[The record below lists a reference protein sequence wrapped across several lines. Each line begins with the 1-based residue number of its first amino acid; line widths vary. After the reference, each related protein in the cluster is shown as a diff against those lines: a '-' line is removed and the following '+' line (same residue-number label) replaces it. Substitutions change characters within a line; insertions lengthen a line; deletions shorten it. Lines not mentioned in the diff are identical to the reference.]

1 MALALTGEKHY
12 EETVKDNDCD
22 WAASRYG
29 DSVHCKLVTSLQIV
43 RPEISGDGRNFKGQA
58 LPESEL
64 GGKQVDKME
73 GVDQGK
79 LKKWLKRM
87 MMLVLVVMIVLMT
100 VGGGRDDAAENDNNV
115 GDAVHE
121 VARALGKGRSYAAQE
136 LSRALSASAAI
147 GVLLTGL
154 YLVGTPVMLKGLGV
168 APELRPDA
176 TTYVRIRGLVA
187 WAALCQ
193 SVALSGL
200 LAAKDSLTPLKVVS
214 LAALLNFL
222 GDFLLCAWPFR
233 LGLAGA
239 AAATAASTLAGFLL
253 MLRALKRSGM
263 APKLG
268 IPKPDELTPL
278 LEYARPLAVVISF
291 RCMSL
296 TVMAKTAGTMGTA
309 SIAGYQVL
317 ANVVVLFG
325 LFGEPLSQTAQ
336 TMLPS
341 LLDGG
346 PDRQA
351 QARTLL
357 RNLAGLAIAV
367 SAAVGG
373 AAFLALQGAGGVFSR
388 DPQVQEILRS
398 TIMVPI
404 TISSLILSQAC
415 DGTMLAAKE
424 FPLVIKTTLLTT
436 SLQVLILCGVNF
448 FHWGLEV
455 VFLSLAVRYWIFLA
469 VMLTKAL
476 SGSGPLGRALRGRGG
491 RSADEKR

>member
-1 MALALTGEKHY
+1 
-12 EETVKDNDCD
+12 
-22 WAASRYG
+22 
-29 DSVHCKLVTSLQIV
+29 
-43 RPEISGDGRNFKGQA
+43 
-58 LPESEL
+58 
-64 GGKQVDKME
+64 
-73 GVDQGK
+73 
-79 LKKWLKRM
+79 
-87 MMLVLVVMIVLMT
+87 
-100 VGGGRDDAAENDNNV
+100 
-115 GDAVHE
+115 
-121 VARALGKGRSYAAQE
+121 
-136 LSRALSASAAI
+136 
-147 GVLLTGL
+147 
-154 YLVGTPVMLKGLGV
+154 
-168 APELRPDA
+168 
-176 TTYVRIRGLVA
+176 
-187 WAALCQ
+187 
-193 SVALSGL
+193 
-200 LAAKDSLTPLKVVS
+200 
-214 LAALLNFL
+214 
-222 GDFLLCAWPFR
+222 
-233 LGLAGA
+233 
-239 AAATAASTLAGFLL
+239 
-253 MLRALKRSGM
+253 
-263 APKLG
+263 
-268 IPKPDELTPL
+268 
-278 LEYARPLAVVISF
+278 
-291 RCMSL
+291 MSL